1 LPLSKK
7 IKKKKMLTDMFSS
20 ASSHHTS
27 HNWQQDSERIG
38 EESRVS
44 PWLPRWARRTIADD
58 VLLRSPGASQTG
70 GSHRA
75 QAQRPR
81 ATKEEEEEEEEM
93 QRPRATEEEEEEE
106 EEMQHSHAMEEEER
120 EKKNEDGEEEDI
132 FKGAII
138 QPIKVGS
145 MQVPLVTN
153 FYDLFTVEREL
164 GKGTFGKTLLVQRI
178 DTGKQYALKILHKA
192 DPEILHAEVK
202 ILQHMGCISPRVI
215 CYRDTL
221 AVPSPSGR
229 PALAVLSDYV
239 PGQTLHE
246 RLKAR
251 GGYLPPSE
259 ALLLI
264 AELLA
269 VIAIIHSAGY
279 AHRDIKLNNAIVTPD
294 ERVVLVDFGLSCA
307 QRADDAPSSM
317 SKRGESGLT
326 CSLRDL
332 KLGTPLYMAPELLDP
347 SSRWKWTKLK
357 DITQLY
363 QKADIFAAGVVAYEL
378 LSGRSPTF
386 LRLQFPRYVS
396 QYQPV
401 RGVGPCINA
410 LIKTMLDPYPFNRP
424 TASGALDMLCK
435 CARTIPTCN
444 APDVT
449 ALLSSEPTSPRRR
462 SRRRPSS
469 LTRRKP
475 SSARSN
481 SSSRQARVP
490 GACACRGAQTQQAGS
505 PALQAP
511 SLSPLL
517 AHAIF

>member
-1 LPLSKK
+1 
-7 IKKKKMLTDMFSS
+7 MLADTFSS
-20 ASSHHTS
+20 AQSYQTFRD
-27 HNWQQDSERIG
+27 WRQDSGRIG
-38 EESRVS
+38 ENHAS
-44 PWLPRWARRTIADD
+44 PWLPQLMRQTAFED
-58 VLLRSPGASQTG
+58 VPLESPVASQSG
-70 GSHRA
+70 GLHRA
-75 QAQRPR
+75 RVHGPHVTEQEEEVRHSEV
-81 ATKEEEEEEEEM
+81 TEEEGGEEKEEEE
-93 QRPRATEEEEEEE
+93 
-106 EEMQHSHAMEEEER
+106 
-120 EKKNEDGEEEDI
+120 DL
-132 FKGAII
+132 FKGATI

-164 GKGTFGKTLLVQRI
+164 GEGAFGKTLLVQRT
-178 DTGKQYALKILHKA
+178 DTGKQYAVTILHKA

-202 ILQHMGCISPRVI
+202 ILQHMGCISPRVV

-221 AVPSPSGR
+221 AVPLPSGR

-239 PGQTLHE
+239 PGQTLYE

-279 AHRDIKLNNAIVTPD
+279 AHRDIKLENAIVTPD

-317 SKRGESGLT
+317 SKRGESRLT

-332 KLGTPLYMAPELLDP
+332 TSGTPLYMAPELLDP

-378 LSGRSPTF
+378 FSGRSPMF
-386 LRLQFPRYVS
+386 LRLQFPRYVP

-444 APDVT
+444 APDVA
-449 ALLSSEPTSPRRR
+449 ALLSSEPTSSRRR

-469 LTRRKP
+469 TRRKP

-490 GACACRGAQTQQAGS
+490 GACARR
-505 PALQAP
+505 
-511 SLSPLL
+511 
-517 AHAIF
+517 